1 VPVVGGLAGPS
12 GPDGTALAPL
22 HRICIDHDIGRDIGR
37 DIGATLA
44 LWMLF
49 WVLVGPERRPELKRV
64 FEESAPW
71 VFRDNP

>member
-1 VPVVGGLAGPS
+1 MEPHWPRFIAFASITTLA
-12 GPDGTALAPL
+12 
-22 HRICIDHDIGRDIGR
+22 
-37 DIGATLA
+37 ATLA

>member
-1 VPVVGGLAGPS
+1 LAA
-12 GPDGTALAPL
+12 TLA
-22 HRICIDHDIGRDIGR
+22 
-37 DIGATLA
+37 ATLA